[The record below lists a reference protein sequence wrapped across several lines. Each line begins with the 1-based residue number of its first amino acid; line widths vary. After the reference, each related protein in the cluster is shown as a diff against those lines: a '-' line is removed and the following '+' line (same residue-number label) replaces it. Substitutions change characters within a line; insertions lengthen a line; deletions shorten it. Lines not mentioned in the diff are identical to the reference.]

1 MPVLRNRVVF
11 EVARGVK
18 AFFGIEAGLVR
29 GEVSPP
35 SAPGVDEKEPKD
47 GRAVNQAGGQTD
59 GRARGMNPENVVWIF
74 GTGRSGSTW
83 LMNMMA
89 EMPRS
94 SFWNEPKVGN
104 LFGRFHEGAQVG
116 ERNSANYILG
126 EPAREG
132 WIPLI
137 RTFVLGS
144 IIYRRPRIGPNSYLI
159 VKEPNASV
167 GASLMME
174 ALPESRMVLLVRDP
188 RDVVASA
195 VDAMRGGSWL
205 FERRSRGDESRE
217 SLADSDPGE
226 AVKRRARTY
235 RRDIGHAKEAFDAH
249 AGHKALVRYEDLR
262 REPFETLR
270 RVYENLNIPF
280 DEKDLRVAVEKHS
293 WESIADEEKGEG
305 KKLRKASPGG
315 WREDLSPDQAQ
326 MVEEITAPLLQ
337 EFYP

>member
-11 EVARGVK
+11 EVACGIQ
-18 AFFGIEAGLVR
+18 AFLGIEAGLVR
-29 GEVSPP
+29 GEIPPP
-35 SAPGVDEKEPKD
+35 SAPDGEVAESKD
-47 GRAVNQAGGQTD
+47 SRAAGRAS
-59 GRARGMNPENVVWIF
+59 GMDPGKIVWIF

-132 WIPLI
+132 WMPLI

-144 IIYRRPRIGPNSYLI
+144 ISYRRPRIGANSYLI

-167 GASLMME
+167 GASLLME

-195 VDAMRGGSWL
+195 LDAMRGGSWL
-205 FERRSRGDESRE
+205 FERRSRGKEGRE
-217 SLADSDPGE
+217 SLADNDTAE
-226 AVKRRARTY
+226 AVKRRAMTY
-235 RRDIGHAKEAFDAH
+235 RRDIGHAKDAFEAH
-249 AGHKALVRYEDLR
+249 AGRKALVRYEDLR

-270 RVYENLNIPF
+270 RVYEDLDIPF
-280 DEKDLRVAVEKHS
+280 DEDDLRAAVEKHS
-293 WESIADEEKGEG
+293 WESIAEEEKGEG
-305 KKLRKASPGG
+305 KKFRKATPGG
-315 WREDLSPDQAQ
+315 WREDLTPDQAQ
-326 MVEEITAPLLQ
+326 MVEEITAPLLR